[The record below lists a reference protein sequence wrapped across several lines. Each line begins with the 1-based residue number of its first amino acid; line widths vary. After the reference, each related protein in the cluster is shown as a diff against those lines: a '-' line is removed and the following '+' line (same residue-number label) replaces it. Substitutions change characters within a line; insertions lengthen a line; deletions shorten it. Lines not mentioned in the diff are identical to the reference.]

1 MDEADPLAH
10 LTLPLECPDCR
21 RTWDGE
27 LNVAS
32 FFWREISVMARR
44 VLGEIDELASRYGG
58 CEGDILR
65 LSEVRR
71 HARSEG
77 RWA

>member
-1 MDEADPLAH
+1 MDAADPLAQ
-10 LTLPLECPDCR
+10 LTLPLECPNCR

-27 LNVAS
+27 LNIAS

-44 VLGEIDELASRYGG
+44 LLGEIHELASRYGWS
-58 CEGDILR
+58 ESHILR

-71 HARSEG
+71 YAYLEG